1 MELGRDD
8 VRRALRELVDAGAE
22 ALVVCLTN
30 ATENPAHEL
39 RVQEI
44 FLSEYPAHQL
54 GAIPMLL
61 SHQLSGRKGEYVR
74 ATSAIVDGFL
84 HATMYYALS
93 ELEQNLREHGYPRPM
108 LIIHNS
114 GGMAQLNSTDA
125 LQTIHSGPVA
135 GISASEHLAAQA
147 ALGNVVAT
155 DMGGTSFDIG
165 LVPADGVKHY
175 DFMPV
180 IDRWLVSVPMI
191 HLVTLGAGGGSIA
204 SYDRLHQ
211 SVKVGPRSAGS
222 DPGPACYATSH
233 RSATRAGRSG

>member
-1 MELGRDD
+1 VRERVDHSGAVLMDLSPDD
-8 VRRALRELVDAGAE
+8 VRQALRALVDAGAE
-22 ALVVCLTN
+22 ALVVCLIN

-84 HATMYYALS
+84 HATMYHALS
-93 ELEQNLREHGYPRPM
+93 ELEQNLREHGYHRPM

-125 LQTIHSGPVA
+125 LSDHPLRSG
-135 GISASEHLAAQA
+135 GRHLGQRAPGRPGRSWQRGGHRYGRHQLRHRPRPRRRGQA
-147 ALGNVVAT
+147 L
-155 DMGGTSFDIG
+155 
-165 LVPADGVKHY
+165 
-175 DFMPV
+175 
-180 IDRWLVSVPMI
+180 
-191 HLVTLGAGGGSIA
+191 
-204 SYDRLHQ
+204 RLH
-211 SVKVGPRSAGS
+211 AG
-222 DPGPACYATSH
+222 H
-233 RSATRAGRSG
+233 

>member
-1 MELGRDD
+1 
-8 VRRALRELVDAGAE
+8 
-22 ALVVCLTN
+22 
-30 ATENPAHEL
+30 
-39 RVQEI
+39 
-44 FLSEYPAHQL
+44 
-54 GAIPMLL
+54 
-61 SHQLSGRKGEYVR
+61 
-74 ATSAIVDGFL
+74 
-84 HATMYYALS
+84 
-93 ELEQNLREHGYPRPM
+93 M

-135 GISASEHLAAQA
+135 GISASEHLATQA
-147 ALGNVVAT
+147 GLGNVVAT

-204 SYDRLHQ
+204 SYNPLYQ
-211 SVKVGPRSAGS
+211 SVAVGPLSAGP
-222 DPGPACYATSH
+222 DPRPACYDPGG
-233 RSATRAGRSG
+233 GRPTGPDADVPLGYLRP